1 MVTRNAVA
9 HSGGASF
16 PLQPNGIYLGVI
28 AVAYS
33 DISATVTVQALG
45 NITVGPCR
53 AIDGLDLSTGKQVLC
68 CYINGQ
74 MDEMVIIG
82 TLSGVWW
89 HSHTLPV
96 ASASHT
102 H

>member
-33 DISATVTVQALG
+33 NISATVKVPALG
-45 NITVGPCR
+45 NITIGPCR
-53 AIDGLDLSTGKQVLC
+53 AIDGLSLSSGRQVLC

-82 TLSGVWW
+82 TLSGAWW
-89 HSHTLPV
+89 HSHPLPV
-96 ASASHT
+96 APASHT

>member
-1 MVTRNAVA
+1 MTTRNPVA
-9 HSGGASF
+9 HSGGASN
-16 PLQPNGIYLGVI
+16 PLQPNGIYIGV
-28 AVAYS
+28 VETRFS
-33 DISATVTVQALG
+33 NISATVKVPALG
-45 NITVGPCR
+45 NIVVGPCR
-53 AIDGLDLSTGKQVLC
+53 AVDGLSLVKGRQVLC

-89 HSHTLPV
+89 HSHPLPV
-96 ASASHT
+96 ATQNHT